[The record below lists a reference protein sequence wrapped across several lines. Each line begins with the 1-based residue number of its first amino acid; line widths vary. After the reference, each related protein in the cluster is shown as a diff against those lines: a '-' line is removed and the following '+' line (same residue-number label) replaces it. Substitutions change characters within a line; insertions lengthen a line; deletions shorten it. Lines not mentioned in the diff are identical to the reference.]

1 MWPDPRFSKEAVER
15 RIFDALA
22 PLIGWTVV
30 DKSVQQLKPPRPDIL
45 CEVAGVGA
53 MAVELVALD
62 VPQTRQRLTNMFG
75 TADAWRV
82 ALARRPAG
90 EQQALQ
96 ARLHDAHISV
106 IFAEQAGLRD
116 RAGAISKLQSYLLG
130 HLGRRGE
137 VGAAD
142 IGHPEGFHSATIWRG
157 GVSDGPRIT
166 SPSAGYWHPPQVGA
180 ITKHLQTHYETD
192 APLDLFAYAT
202 HDEPDGSV
210 GSLATI
216 HAAVAQH
223 LPGSQFRQ
231 VHLFHVGFRHH
242 IWSSG

>member
-1 MWPDPRFSKEAVER
+1 MSA
-15 RIFDALA
+15 
-22 PLIGWTVV
+22 
-30 DKSVQQLKPPRPDIL
+30 
-45 CEVAGVGA
+45 
-53 MAVELVALD
+53 ELVALD

-75 TADAWRV
+75 TSDAWRV
-82 ALARRPAG
+82 ALGHRPAG
-90 EQQALQ
+90 EQQALR
-96 ARLHDAHISV
+96 AALHDAHISV
-106 IFAEQAGLRD
+106 LFAEEAGLRD
-116 RAGAISKLQSYLLG
+116 RAAVLSKLQSYLLS

-137 VGAAD
+137 VGADD
-142 IGHPEGFHSATIWRG
+142 IGYPDGFHSATIWRG
-157 GVSDGPRIT
+157 SVSDGPRVT

-202 HDEPDGSV
+202 HDEPNGSV

-216 HAAVAQH
+216 QAAVAQH

-231 VHLFHVGFRHH
+231 VHLFHVGFRQH